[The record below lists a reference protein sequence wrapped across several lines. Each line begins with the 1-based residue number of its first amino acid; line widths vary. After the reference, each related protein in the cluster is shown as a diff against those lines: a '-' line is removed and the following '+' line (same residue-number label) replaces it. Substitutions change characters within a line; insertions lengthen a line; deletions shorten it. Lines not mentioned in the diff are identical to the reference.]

1 MTTAIRKVLIVSAA
15 VASNAIVGATFY
27 IKGKKDGLKLAA
39 KQQADALNASPATH
53 SGNRR
58 SEQAQA

>member
-1 MTTAIRKVLIVSAA
+1 MTKTIRTILIVSASAIGTGVVSA
-15 VASNAIVGATFY
+15 VSYVQ
-27 IKGKKDGLKLAA
+27 GKKDGLKLAA
-39 KQQADALNASPATH
+39 KQQAELNAPTAH